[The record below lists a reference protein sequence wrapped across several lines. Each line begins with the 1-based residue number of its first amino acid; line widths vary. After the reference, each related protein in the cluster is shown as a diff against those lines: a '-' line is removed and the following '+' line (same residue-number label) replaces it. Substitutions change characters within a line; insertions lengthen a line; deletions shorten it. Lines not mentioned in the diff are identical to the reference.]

1 MSDASA
7 ESDGSLVNDFG
18 IQILSTQVQIGLGGT
33 HFLPVEIQRG
43 PGFTAAVDITLGT
56 PPSGLTASSLT
67 IPVGETFGELQLS
80 AKAPLVVGSTFT
92 MKVVGT
98 SASLNHD
105 ASVNTIITEKSGTL
119 DTGFASNGIHMQS
132 AGQKEVEIYDIGVA
146 GDARILFA
154 GYRVGLSQAPLIG
167 ILAIDGKKVDT
178 ETTLVPCSACSPAGI
193 ARGVAMLSTGHA
205 LFATDRTND
214 FALTKHSQSN
224 LGLDQTFG
232 SPGPGYTVLD
242 MGGTDL
248 STGVAVYEG
257 TSGTRLYAF
266 GTSNNASAV
275 AQLSAAGFQQKTAKA
290 FGMTGSTHSSLAATP
305 DGRVY
310 MAGTITDG
318 GGKADMKLVA
328 LDSNLA
334 LDTGFNGT
342 GFVTYGTAGADD
354 KVKTVIAQADN
365 KVIVAGSTNK
375 SLWVRRYLPTGQPD
389 SSFGANGLVSVAV
402 NANSVEAADAVQFPD
417 GRIVVLGNA
426 IGGNKPGPAALRL
439 RRNGQADPSWG
450 TQGEYGVM
458 HPNLGQ
464 NAKIVAGAVQ
474 LSGTP
479 AIYRLVIGGTA
490 DNTAQFNTINGIVSR
505 VWY

>member
-1 MSDASA
+1 
-7 ESDGSLVNDFG
+7 
-18 IQILSTQVQIGLGGT
+18 
-33 HFLPVEIQRG
+33 
-43 PGFTAAVDITLGT
+43 
-56 PPSGLTASSLT
+56 
-67 IPVGETFGELQLS
+67 
-80 AKAPLVVGSTFT
+80 
-92 MKVVGT
+92 
-98 SASLNHD
+98 
-105 ASVNTIITEKSGTL
+105 
-119 DTGFASNGIHMQS
+119 
-132 AGQKEVEIYDIGVA
+132 EIYDIGVA
-146 GDARILFA
+146 GDARILFG
-154 GYRVGLSQAPLIG
+154 GYKVGLSQAPLIG
-167 ILAIDGKKVDT
+167 ILAADGKKVDS
-178 ETTLVPCSACSPAGI
+178 EASIKPCSACSPGGI
-193 ARGVAMLSTGHA
+193 ARGIAVLSTGHA

-214 FALTKHSQSN
+214 FALSKNSTTN
-224 LGLDQTFG
+224 LGLDQAFG

-248 STGVAVYEG
+248 STGVAAFEG
-257 TSGTRLYAF
+257 TSGTRLFAF

-275 AQLSAAGFQQKTAKA
+275 AQLSSAGFQQKSAKA

-310 MAGTITDG
+310 MAGTVVDG

-342 GFVTYGTAGADD
+342 GFVTYGASGVDD

-365 KVIVAGSTNK
+365 KVLVAGSTNK
-375 SLWVRRYLPTGQPD
+375 SLWVRRYLPDGQPD
-389 SSFGANGLVSVAV
+389 TSFGANGLVSVAV

-417 GRIVVLGNA
+417 QRIVVLGNA
-426 IGGNKPGPAALRL
+426 TGGNNPGPAALRL

-450 TQGEYGVM
+450 SQGEYGVI

-479 AIYRLVIGGTA
+479 AVYRLVIGGTA
-490 DNTAQFNTINGIVSR
+490 DNIAQFNTISGIVSR